1 MKVISSVE
9 LRNNLKK
16 YLDSARTETVVIQ
29 RGRSETFVL
38 TRQEDLPE
46 DLHRAIPMDEA
57 IGRVETGM
65 REIVRRRKR
74 STSAVQ

>member
-29 RGRSETFVL
+29 RGKNETFVL

-46 DLHRAIPMDEA
+46 DLSRAVSMDEA

-65 REIVRRRKR
+65 REIIEKRKR
-74 STSAVQ
+74 STAVQ

>member
-9 LRNNLKK
+9 LRNNMKK
-16 YLDSARTETVVIQ
+16 YLDCARSETVVIQ

-46 DLHRAIPMDEA
+46 DFHRGITKDEL
-57 IGRVETGM
+57 M
-65 REIVRRRKR
+65 RGIKLDLRKIYN
-74 STSAVQ
+74 T